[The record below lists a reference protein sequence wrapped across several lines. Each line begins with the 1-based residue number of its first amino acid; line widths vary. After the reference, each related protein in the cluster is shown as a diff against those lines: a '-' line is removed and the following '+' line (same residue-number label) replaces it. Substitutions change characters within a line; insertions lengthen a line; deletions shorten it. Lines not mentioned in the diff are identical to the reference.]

1 MNVAQVAERAV
12 TINLIGHVGKVTG
25 IEFLPNTTQFISSS
39 EDGTLRLF
47 DFEQQSQLI
56 YVGESMLDEC
66 CALNSEWF
74 VAAGESLFLF
84 SRMKRSPV
92 QKIDVNENSKQENL
106 SFAQKL
112 IQTVSCVF
120 GYGIVATAIFGEVVI
135 YQFDG
140 ES

>member
-1 MNVAQVAERAV
+1 MAVSVEGTMNVAQVAERAV
-12 TINLIGHVGKVTG
+12 TVNLIGHVGRVTG

-74 VAAGESLFLF
+74 VAAGENLYLF

-92 QKIDVNENSKQENL
+92 QKIDVSEGSK
-106 SFAQKL
+106 
-112 IQTVSCVF
+112 
-120 GYGIVATAIFGEVVI
+120 
-135 YQFDG
+135 
-140 ES
+140 